1 MKNKKLIIAIIA
13 GLVLLTAIL
22 AVIHFNTRDKV
33 PDGALMVNYNGCTKY
48 VELDKL
54 DKTDVV
60 GTIVNGKGEK
70 MEINESGTAISDVL
84 AAAGIDTAEIN
95 SVTATASDE
104 FSAEL
109 TAAEIA
115 EDGKA
120 YLADD
125 GDNGVKLI
133 VFGDKNSKRN
143 VRDVVK
149 LDVN

>member
-1 MKNKKLIIAIIA
+1 
-13 GLVLLTAIL
+13 
-22 AVIHFNTRDKV
+22 
-33 PDGALMVNYNGCTKY
+33 MVNYNGCTKY